1 MIGTI
6 KATTDS
12 MTEMM
17 ALKFKQ
23 VDAIVKQIKGELS
36 HADKEFEELNKIVL
50 EKLEHLEW
58 LIKDPDQVG
67 RDEAID
73 ELVERIETGY
83 ADISLSC
90 PGGWDESSEADESVE
105 PVLEPSREK
114 EICYLNERDGP
125 GLEDQQPQNSL
136 LKRANENLEEL
147 KKSAHGKFDSV
158 LESLNAAKNE
168 ANERMRYQEEKR
180 ERVEINLRNVQE
192 SLKDLLKARLSHSR
206 VQSSMPNYIYE
217 PQIQMQIN

>member
-73 ELVERIETGY
+73 ELVERIENGY

-90 PGGWDESSEADESVE
+90 PGGWDESSEPDESVE

-206 VQSSMPNYIYE
+206 VQSSRPNYIYE

>member
-90 PGGWDESSEADESVE
+90 PGGWDESSEPDESVE

-136 LKRANENLEEL
+136 LKV
-147 KKSAHGKFDSV
+147 AHGKLEKLKQRTNLEFNLVLDS
-158 LESLNAAKNE
+158 LTEAKDE
-168 ANERMRYQEEKR
+168 ATKLMQYQEEST
-180 ERVEINLRNVQE
+180 ERVQIKLRDVQQA
-192 SLKDLLKARLSHSR
+192 LKHFLKARLS
-206 VQSSMPNYIYE
+206 
-217 PQIQMQIN
+217 

>member
-1 MIGTI
+1 
-6 KATTDS
+6 
-12 MTEMM
+12 MTETM
-17 ALKFKQ
+17 AFNWRQ
-23 VDAIVKQIKGELS
+23 VDAIVRQTKGELS
-36 HADKEFEELNKIVL
+36 KSSRELGELNKMVSKWLRGL
-50 EKLEHLEW
+50 ER
-58 LIKDPDQVG
+58 LIIGLDQVG
-67 RDEAID
+67 RDEVID
-73 ELVERIETGY
+73 ELENWTMTGDKY
-83 ADISLSC
+83 F
-90 PGGWDESSEADESVE
+90 GGLEAGVDMFPE
-105 PVLEPSREK
+105 PWLEPSRE
-114 EICYLNERDGP
+114 EELSYLNEKDGP

-206 VQSSMPNYIYE
+206 VQSSRPNYIYE